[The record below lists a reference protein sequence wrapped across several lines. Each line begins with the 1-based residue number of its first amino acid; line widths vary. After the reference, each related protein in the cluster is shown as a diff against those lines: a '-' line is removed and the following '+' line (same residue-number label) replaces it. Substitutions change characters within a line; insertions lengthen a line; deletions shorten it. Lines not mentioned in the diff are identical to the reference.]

1 MVNSYRGNPKKE
13 QQIKIQF
20 NESYDERLE
29 YEDKL
34 PEGTTAEDI
43 KEEFG
48 KVVWCEYYECFW
60 NKRVKDLQ
68 KTWGSIMNNPNYV
81 PIGSNP
87 TDAVFQGIC
96 SRPEEIVLRY
106 RSQRDY
112 TGGRTEI
119 PYCFVAA
126 KNGKTGHIDFAKML
140 QGDGTP
146 FGGNIESNSSGSDV
160 AFH

>member
-1 MVNSYRGNPKKE
+1 MKPVNNPSD
-13 QQIKIQF
+13 IRIQF
-20 NESYDERLE
+20 TEKYQERLE

-34 PEGTTAEDI
+34 PEGTTEEDI
-43 KEEFG
+43 KQEFG

-60 NKRVKDLQ
+60 NKRVKNLQ
-68 KTWGSIMNNPNYV
+68 KTWGSIIGNPHYE

-119 PYCFVAA
+119 PYCFVAG